1 MNERKPI
8 DNRAF
13 GLMAFLCMIWGFQQI
28 AIKAAA
34 VDISP
39 IMQMAVRSGIAALL
53 IWLLM
58 LWRREPL
65 ALHDG
70 TWRPGLIIGVL
81 FALEFLLL
89 GEGLRYT
96 TASHMAVFLYT
107 APFFAA
113 IGLHWKLPEEKL
125 AAAQWLGIGLAFVG
139 VAIAFFGPGAQTATK
154 EAPNIL
160 LGDFL
165 GLLAGAAWGATT
177 VVIRTTRL
185 SNNSVTRTLLY
196 QLVAAFVLLML
207 ATVLLGQTAINFTPL
222 AWSSVLF
229 QAIIV
234 SFATYLAWFWLL
246 RKYLASRLGVFSFM
260 TPLFG
265 IFFGVWLL
273 DEPLSASFLIGAGL
287 VTAGIILVS
296 GHDWLRQTLRQAAE
310 KS

>member
-1 MNERKPI
+1 MNERKAI
-8 DNRAF
+8 DGQAF
-13 GLMAFLCMIWGFQQI
+13 GLMAVLCMIWGFQQI

-39 IMQMAVRSGIAALL
+39 IMQIGLRSGMAAVLV
-53 IWLLM
+53 WLLM

-70 TWRPGLIIGVL
+70 TWRPGLLIGL
-81 FALEFLLL
+81 MFALEFLLL

-125 AAAQWLGIGLAFVG
+125 ALAQWLGIGLAFIG
-139 VAIAFFGPGAQTATK
+139 VVIAFFGPDAKIATK
-154 EAPNIL
+154 EAPNVL

-177 VVIRTTRL
+177 VVIRCTRL
-185 SNNSVTRTLLY
+185 SNNSVTKTLLY
-196 QLVAAFVLLML
+196 QLVAAFVVLMI
-207 ATVLLGQTAINFTPL
+207 ATVVLGQTAIDFTPL

-229 QAIIV
+229 QAIVV
-234 SFATYLAWFWLL
+234 SFATFLAWFWLL
-246 RKYLASRLGVFSFM
+246 RNYLASRLGVFSFM

-265 IFFGVWLL
+265 IVFGVWLL
-273 DEPLSASFLIGAGL
+273 DEPLDASFLTGAGF
-287 VTAGIILVS
+287 VTAGIVLVS
-296 GHDWLRQTLRQAAE
+296 GHDWLRQTLRRAAA